1 LKINS
6 ITYNGFLY
14 IVFNDEEKSSLRL
27 EGEFKVTRYNQT
39 IELSPRSKEALTL
52 FYDLFDVTIK
62 DAKADKGG
70 NLLLAFEDKVEIIVE
85 DGPYENWHYT
95 KRNPNN
101 SSDSLFIHG
110 GIGRTTIFE
119 T

>member
-14 IVFNDEEKSSLRL
+14 LVFDDEERSNLSL

-39 IELSPRSKEALTL
+39 IELSPRSKEALAL
-52 FYDLFDVTIK
+52 FYDLFNVSIK
-62 DAKADKGG
+62 EAKADKGG
-70 NLLLAFEDKVEIIVE
+70 NLFLIFENKVEIIVE

-101 SSDSLFIHG
+101 TFDSLFIHG

-119 T
+119 V